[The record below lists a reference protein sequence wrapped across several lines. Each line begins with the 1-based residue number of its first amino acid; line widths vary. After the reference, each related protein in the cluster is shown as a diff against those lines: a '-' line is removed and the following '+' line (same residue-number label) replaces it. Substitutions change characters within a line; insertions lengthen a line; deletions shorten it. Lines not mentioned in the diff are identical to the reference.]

1 MTFEMII
8 HGKGGHGSRPDKSHN
23 PIECFPPIYAAMQQL
38 PGGCHITKVIGG
50 NSTNIIP
57 NDLLISGSCADGDAE
72 QLKNICNSLCSANH
86 CTVEFHLKGE

>member
-1 MTFEMII
+1 MQFDITI

-57 NDLLISGSCADGDAE
+57 NDLLISGSCAEEDYE
-72 QLKNICNSLCSANH
+72 ELKNILNSLCGVYH
-86 CTVEFHLKGE
+86 CTAEFK